1 MTLSVEL
8 IAESMQPFGAL
19 VVMQQ
24 ERTFAFR
31 RVQMLTPESENAL
44 EEDVLYVSEPRVIR
58 RLPKGLL
65 RDHFFV
71 VRARPEDAEP
81 VRPGVNALLY
91 DEQYSLGAVTNHLL
105 MLFDR
110 LQTLEYQMRLAVR
123 AHAGLE
129 PLMEVGRK
137 MIPDATIVVVD
148 SAYNIIGATR
158 ERGSGNIYVDQ
169 MLEQGYYDKDSLQ
182 LMAEAGY
189 FEVSDRYLRPV
200 LSVPPNICN
209 DPVILRSYIANGMF
223 YSFAG
228 CYFPGRLPTMAD
240 TELFRCF
247 IVVKI
252 NWRLTPAE
260 QARMLA
266 RNRVSVAFLKAEK
279 PEWGAELE
287 RLRADSV
294 RLIRLEPV
302 AGRSAL
308 CALVSGEPDTPLDVP
323 VSRDDVACR
332 LHTSGTTGEPKCV
345 VYTHGGMLREIVSML
360 QVYPYPDGQRYQFIA
375 QLFHSAAIGAHLSLA
390 TGGTMVLKDH
400 FALEDYM
407 HTLVSE
413 RIESISVVPTVLK
426 WILDETDNG
435 DYDLSHL
442 KTVNYSTCPIP
453 KALLQRAIEKLHCS
467 FYQSYG
473 MTEMGSTV
481 TALLPEDH
489 LRDGGKYLSSV
500 GRPIPGAAVRI
511 VAPDGS
517 ECPAGTAGEI
527 YVRGPGR
534 MLEYLDAPETTHAVL
549 VDGWY
554 RTKDMGMLDE
564 QGYLFLS
571 GRADDL
577 IISGGENIYPGE
589 VTNVIMQLCDDV
601 AEVAVY
607 GVPDETWGEHVKA
620 SVVLMP
626 GSRLTAEALRQY
638 CRAHMPTFRAP
649 KEIEIVPELPK
660 GATGKVLT
668 AVLRARSV
676 QAS

>member
-1 MTLSVEL
+1 MSKQMKKTIFGILGGIVLMLL
-8 IAESMQPFGAL
+8 IAYLPPETEMMSRQGWQYLGCFGFLLTCLISGAL
-19 VVMQQ
+19 PDWVATLATMVMLLVFKLGKVADVTVEFSGTTVWLCIGVFIMSVGINNSGFMKRLALWVLTKFPGTYRGQV
-24 ERTFAFR
+24 TAM
-31 RVQMLTPESENAL
+31 MLAGIITTPMIPSSYAKTSIMAPLIGQVCEA
-44 EEDVLYVSEPRVIR
+44 V
-58 RLPKGLL
+58 G
-65 RDHFFV
+65 
-71 VRARPEDAEP
+71 AEP
-81 VRPGVNALLY
+81 NSKAARGLWFANFMGTYILGIAFMSGSAFVALMIGFMQGLAFTWGSWLKCTIVWYLVLIVLTYLY
-91 DEQYSLGAVTNHLL
+91 CTIICKPKEKLAGDVTFLKEQYKALGAVSKKEKQGIIIVAIAIILWITQKLHGVDAG
-105 MLFDR
+105 FVAIAADV
-110 LQTLEYQMRLAVR
+110 AFF
-123 AHAGLE
+123 AAGLLTAPE
-129 PLMEVGRK
+129 ANAKGQWTL
-137 MIPDATIVVVD
+137 VVF
-148 SAYNIIGATR
+148 IG
-158 ERGSGNIYVDQ
+158 GI
-169 MLEQGYYDKDSLQ
+169 
-182 LMAEAGY
+182 
-189 FEVSDRYLRPV
+189 
-200 LSVPPNICN
+200 LS
-209 DPVILRSYIANGMF
+209 IAKFMN
-223 YSFAG
+223 
-228 CYFPGRLPTMAD
+228 
-240 TELFRCF
+240 
-247 IVVKI
+247 
-252 NWRLTPAE
+252 
-260 QARMLA
+260 
-266 RNRVSVAFLKAEK
+266 
-279 PEWGAELE
+279 
-287 RLRADSV
+287 
-294 RLIRLEPV
+294 
-302 AGRSAL
+302 
-308 CALVSGEPDTPLDVP
+308 
-323 VSRDDVACR
+323 
-332 LHTSGTTGEPKCV
+332 TTGVSAWLASLLGPIFAPIMSSPYIFVPCLCII
-345 VYTHGGMLREIVSML
+345 TFALRYVIVSQTCML
-360 QVYPYPDGQRYQFIA
+360 TMMIA
-375 QLFHSAAIGAHLSLA
+375 IFGPL
-390 TGGTMVLKDH
+390 
-400 FALEDYM
+400 
-407 HTLVSE
+407 
-413 RIESISVVPTVLK
+413 
-426 WILDETDNG
+426 ILDETDNG

-517 ECPAGTAGEI
+517 DCPAGTAGEI

-534 MLEYLDAPETTHAVL
+534 MLEYLDAPETTHAAL
-549 VDGWY
+549 VGGWY
-554 RTKDMGMLDE
+554 RTKDMGMLDA